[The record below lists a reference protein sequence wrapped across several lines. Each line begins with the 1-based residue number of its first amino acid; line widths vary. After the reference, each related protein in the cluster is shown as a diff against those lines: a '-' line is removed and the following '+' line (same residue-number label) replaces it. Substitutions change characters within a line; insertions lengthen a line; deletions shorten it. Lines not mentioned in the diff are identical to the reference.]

1 MTGPEEVTAW
11 IAQVRQQPEAAADI
25 AAEIIEALGE
35 RLMALER
42 QNERLRDELLRQ
54 RYNWEGA
61 QKGARKGTEPGRIA
75 TLTRRIQDL
84 EQQLER
90 RAPLAPE
97 QLTRW
102 FLVVTLDG
110 RGARL
115 PLPNAEAWQAQ
126 GATEF
131 VAPHLRP
138 RYLHVITEQSQLLVF
153 TDKGRAMRLDV
164 GEIEADKSPINYLGL
179 LPDLALDLDESISA
193 LISLP
198 VTFNR
203 LNLITRKGYVRS
215 FSQAEVESLL
225 ERNLPLHSSPVEGD
239 YPAFAV
245 PSDGKS
251 ELLVASRQ
259 GKGVRFPERAIGV
272 RPSRGIKLDRGDV
285 VAGAVTIQDGTT
297 VALMNA
303 HGRAA
308 RREMAGFGA
317 HPMAGNR
324 GKILTRIE
332 GLVAVAPVG
341 REDRLWLLTAAGQ
354 LRMLPAAKVSSG
366 PGASGGRSVVALE
379 KDRLVSLAVERAV

>member
-1 MTGPEEVTAW
+1 MVAW

-25 AAEIIEALGE
+25 AADIIEALAE

-54 RYNWEGA
+54 RYKWEG
-61 QKGARKGTEPGRIA
+61 GLGSARKGGAAEQIA

-110 RGARL
+110 RGARMLL
-115 PLPNAEAWQAQ
+115 PSAEAWQSQ
-126 GATEF
+126 GTTEF

-138 RYLHVITEQSQLLVF
+138 RYLHVVTEPSQLLVF

-164 GEIEADKSPINYLGL
+164 GDIEADKSPINYLGL
-179 LPDLALDLDESISA
+179 LPGLALDLDESISA

-272 RPSRGIKLDRGDV
+272 RPSPGIKLDRGDV
-285 VAGAVTIQDGTT
+285 VAGAAVVQDDII
-297 VALMNA
+297 VLLMNA

-317 HPMAGNR
+317 HPTAGNR

-332 GLVAVAPVG
+332 DLVALALVG
-341 REDRLWLLTAAGQ
+341 QDDRLWLLTAAGQ
-354 LRMLPAAKVSSG
+354 LRMVPAAKVSSG

-379 KDRLVSLAVERAV
+379 KDRLVSLAVERVV

>member
-11 IAQVRQQPEAAADI
+11 ITQVRQQPEAAADI
-25 AAEIIEALGE
+25 AADIIEALGE

-54 RYNWEGA
+54 RRNWEGA
-61 QKGARKGTEPGRIA
+61 QKGTEPGRIA

-84 EQQLER
+84 EEQLER

-115 PLPNAEAWQAQ
+115 LLPNAEAWQDQ
-126 GATEF
+126 GTTEF

-138 RYLHVITEQSQLLVF
+138 RYLHVVTEQSQLLVF

-179 LPDLALDLDESISA
+179 LPGLALDLDESISA

-198 VTFNR
+198 VTFSR

-245 PSDGKS
+245 TSDGKS

-259 GKGVRFPERAIGV
+259 GKGVRFPERAVGV
-272 RPSRGIKLDRGDV
+272 RPSPGIKLDRGDV
-285 VAGAVTIQDGTT
+285 VAGAAIVQDGTT
-297 VALMNA
+297 VLLINA

-317 HPMAGNR
+317 HPTAGNR

-332 GLVAVAPVG
+332 GLVATAPVG
-341 REDRLWLLTAAGQ
+341 QDDRLWLLTAAGQ
-354 LRMLPAAKVSSG
+354 LRMVPAAKVSSG

-379 KDRLVSLAVERAV
+379 KDRLMSLAVERVV